1 MVVSP
6 SEGGSKK
13 RKTTTTLPETMTVT
27 VNDQGFVAGLK
38 NTAYEKLQQD
48 KAQAVKDL
56 KEAHVSLQ
64 ELEKNLRRRRK
75 S

>member
-6 SEGGSKK
+6 SAEGGSKK

-27 VNDQGFVAGLK
+27 VNEQGFVAGLK

-48 KAQAVKDL
+48 KAQAVNDL
-56 KEAHVSLQ
+56 KEARAAASGRQ
-64 ELEKNLRRRRK
+64 C